1 MKEIDMSSDLEEK
14 LQKNFNN
21 ILIFL
26 GAGCLWAIFFGI
38 PINNQIT
45 NSNYVT
51 YGGEAE
57 ALIAAIFQCVI
68 YLAGFIPCAVLYDKR
83 KKLKSAIQKKSD
95 VLKPLSS
102 KNSSQKSTTKK
113 EEKVNKSPDIRKNNE
128 GKSVEEK
135 LKELKKLYD
144 QKLISK
150 SVYDKKQQ
158 EIVDDL

>member
-1 MKEIDMSSDLEEK
+1 MSSDLEEK

-26 GAGCLWAIFFGI
+26 GAGCLWAILFGI

-51 YGGEAE
+51 YGGEGE
-57 ALIAAIFQCVI
+57 ALIAALFQCVI

-83 KKLKSAIQKKSD
+83 KKLKSEFQKTTD
-95 VLKPLSS
+95 VLKPLNS
-102 KNSSQKSTTKK
+102 KNSSQISSPNKK
-113 EEKVNKSPDIRKNNE
+113 ERVNKSSEIMKNFE
-128 GKSVEEK
+128 EKSVEEK

-144 QKLISK
+144 KKSISK
-150 SVYDKKQQ
+150 SVYDKKQK
-158 EIVDDL
+158 EIVDII

>member
-1 MKEIDMSSDLEEK
+1 MSSDLEEK

-38 PINNQIT
+38 PLNNQIT

-83 KKLKSAIQKKSD
+83 KKLKSEIQKKSD

-102 KNSSQKSTTKK
+102 KNSLQKPSANK
-113 EEKVNKSPDIRKNNE
+113 EEKVSKSSDNLKKSER
-128 GKSVEEK
+128 KSVEEK
-135 LKELKKLYD
+135 LKELKRLYD
-144 QKLISK
+144 KKLISK
-150 SVYDKKQQ
+150 SVYDKKQKD
-158 EIVDDL
+158 IIDNL